1 MLRIRQLVPCLA
13 LAFVQAAPA
22 AQVSAQ
28 TAAPTTPAPPA
39 AAPAA
44 EIELDSAAFAGLE
57 ARALGPAVMSG
68 RIAAIDAVPG
78 PPLTVWIGA
87 ASGGVWKSA
96 DGGTSF
102 KPVFDQHTQSIGALR
117 VDPRDPKTVWVGT
130 GESCTRNSVSVG
142 DGVYRTA
149 DGGDSWQRMGLEQT
163 ERIAAVE
170 VHPKDGNTVWV
181 CATGALWNDHA
192 ERGVYKTT
200 DGGKSWKKTLF
211 VDART
216 GCSDLAVD
224 PQDPSILYAG
234 MWQFRRHPWSFHS
247 GGPGS
252 GLWKSTDGGETWREL
267 ERGLPDGDKG
277 RIAVAPAPSRPSVVY
292 ALVEAAETAL
302 YRSDDLGESW
312 SKVNTSFNLQV
323 RPFYFAH
330 LVVDPTDFNTVY
342 KPGLTLT
349 VSTDGGKSFNSPFT
363 GGFGGG
369 VHSDHHALWI
379 NPQNP
384 KQAFLGTDGGVY
396 RSEDGTQKWTFVRTL
411 PVSQF
416 YHVSV
421 DGDWPYNVYGGLQD
435 NGSWQGPSRSIGGVE
450 NRDWE
455 NVGIGDGFYTFRDPG
470 DPDYV
475 YSEFQGGKLSRLRL
489 STRELR
495 DIQPLPRA
503 GEPDYRFNWNTPL
516 HLSPNEPGTLY
527 LGAQFLLRSRDRGES
542 WERISPDLTTDDPK
556 KQQQRRSGG
565 LTIDNSTAENHTTI
579 YTIAES
585 PRNARVIWA
594 GTDDGNLQVTRD
606 GGATWTNVAG
616 NVAAAGLPKG
626 TWVSHVEAGR
636 HDEGTAYA
644 TFDGH
649 HTGDFAPHVY
659 KTTDFGATWKP
670 LAAAPAAQKPEGGL
684 EGYAHVVREDPVNP
698 ELLFVGT
705 ESGLFLSVDG
715 GARWARFTG
724 NFPRVAVRDL
734 AIHPREHDLVI
745 ATHGRGIYVV
755 DDISPLRRLTREVLQ
770 ADVVLFEGRPA
781 AMVAPA
787 TAQVFGGD
795 DEFVGVN
802 PEEAAAITYYLKK
815 RHLFGD
821 LKAEIYDAEGKLV
834 STVPGGKRRGL
845 NRIQWPMRLPAPKF
859 PAANSLVQ
867 QPFSFLGPR
876 VPAGTYTVK
885 LIQGDK
891 TYGGKVELV
900 PDPRS
905 GHSAEDRALQQK
917 TALALYGQLERLTWL
932 VDAAVA
938 ARDQAGERRK
948 GLPSGDA
955 LGRQLAGLAETVEAF
970 RATLVATSEG
980 GWLAG
985 EEQLREKLGGLYGAV
1000 NGYDG
1005 RPTRSQ
1011 LDRMEILTGQLDRAA
1026 ARFQEL
1032 LDGDVARANRAL
1044 AARKLEPIKVPTREE
1059 WEKNRKG

>member
-1 MLRIRQLVPCLA
+1 MLRLRPLVPCLA
-13 LAFVQAAPA
+13 LGALGALSPFAGAQTSPAEPAVPTAAPA
-22 AQVSAQ
+22 
-28 TAAPTTPAPPA
+28 TPAPSTD
-39 AAPAA
+39 
-44 EIELDSAAFAGLE
+44 IELDSAAFAGLE

-68 RIAAIDAVPG
+68 RIAAIDASPG
-78 PPLTVWIGA
+78 PPATVWIGA

-96 DGGTSF
+96 DGGTTF
-102 KPVFDQHTQSIGALR
+102 QPVFDQHTQSIGALS
-117 VDPRDPKTVWVGT
+117 VDRRDPKTVWVGT
-130 GESCTRNSVSVG
+130 GESWTRNSVSVG
-142 DGVYRTA
+142 DGVYKTT
-149 DGGDSWQRMGLEQT
+149 DGGDSWQRLGLEQT
-163 ERIAAVE
+163 ERIARIAL
-170 VHPKDGNTVWV
+170 HPRDGNTAWV
-181 CATGALWNDHA
+181 CATGHLWDDHP
-192 ERGVYKTT
+192 ERGVYKTA

-211 VDART
+211 VDDKT

-224 PQDPSILYAG
+224 PQDPRILFAG
-234 MWQFRRHPWSFHS
+234 LWQFRRTPWSFHS

-267 ERGLPDGDKG
+267 TRGLPDGDKG

-302 YRSDDLGESW
+302 YRSDDVGESW
-312 SKVNTSFNLQV
+312 VKINTSFNLQV

-330 LVVDPTDFNTVY
+330 LVVDPADHDTVY

-349 VSTDGGKSFNSPFT
+349 ASRDGGKSFNSPFS
-363 GGFGGG
+363 GAFGGG

-384 KQAFLGTDGGVY
+384 RQLILGTDGGAY
-396 RSEDGTQKWTFVRTL
+396 RSEDGGQRWSHLRSL

-416 YHVSV
+416 YRVSV
-421 DGDWPYNVYGGLQD
+421 DDAWPYNVYGGLQD

-450 NRDWE
+450 NRDWD
-455 NVGIGDGFYTFRDPG
+455 NVGIGDGFYTFRDPA
-470 DPDYV
+470 DADYV
-475 YSEFQGGKLSRLRL
+475 YSEYQGGKLSRLRL

-495 DIQPLPRA
+495 DIQPLPRQ
-503 GEPDYRFNWNTPL
+503 GEPDYRFNWNTPV

-527 LGAQFLLRSRDRGES
+527 IGSQFLLRSRDRGES
-542 WERISPDLTTDDPK
+542 WERISPDLTTNDPK

-579 YTIAES
+579 YAIAES
-585 PRNARVIWA
+585 PRNGRVIWA

-606 GGATWTNVAG
+606 GGATWQNVAG
-616 NVAAAGLPKG
+616 AVAAAGLPRG
-626 TWVSHVEAGR
+626 TWVSSIEASR
-636 HDEGTAYA
+636 RDEATAYA

-649 HTGDFAPHVY
+649 HTGDLRPWVF
-659 KTTDFGATWKP
+659 KTADFGRTWQP
-670 LAAAPAAQKPEGGL
+670 LAGETM
-684 EGYAHVVREDPVNP
+684 EGYAHIVREDLENP
-698 ELLFVGT
+698 DLLFVGT
-705 ESGLFLSVDG
+705 ETGLFLSVDG

-724 NFPRVAVRDL
+724 NFPRVAVRDVVV
-734 AIHPREHDLVI
+734 HPRDGDLVI
-745 ATHGRGIYVV
+745 ATHGRGIYVL
-755 DDISPLRRLTREVLQ
+755 DDLTPLRRLTREVLQ
-770 ADVVLFEGRPA
+770 ADAFLFGARPA
-781 AMVAPA
+781 VMVAPA
-787 TAQVFGGD
+787 TAQTFGGD
-795 DEFVGVN
+795 DEFVGGN

-821 LKAEIYDAEGKLV
+821 LKAEIYDAGGKLI
-834 STVPGGKRRGL
+834 STIPGGKRRGL
-845 NRIQWPMRLPAPKF
+845 NRIQWPMRLRAPKI

-891 TYGGKVELV
+891 THTGQVELV

-917 TALALYGQLERLTWL
+917 TALALYGQLEHLTYL
-932 VDAAVA
+932 AEAVVA
-938 ARDQAGERRK
+938 GRDQAGQRRQ
-948 GLPSGDA
+948 GLKESDA
-955 LGRQLAGLAETVEAF
+955 LSRQLADLARDLEAF

-985 EEQLREKLGGLYGAV
+985 EEQLREKLGHLYGAV

-1011 LDRMEILTGQLDRAA
+1011 LDRMAVLGGQLDSAA
-1026 ARFQEL
+1026 ARFQAL
-1032 LDGDVARANRAL
+1032 LDGDVARVNRPL
-1044 AARKLEPIKVPTREE
+1044 IARKLEPLRVPTREE
-1059 WEKNRKG
+1059 WESTRKD